1 MSEEAR
7 LDLSKVTIPEAVKNY
22 SPEKRQEV
30 MDYLSEMDEQHRR
43 AYEIAVNHLESSFDI
58 VRSNGFQDWK
68 KSRATK

>member
-7 LDLSKVTIPEAVKNY
+7 LDLSKVTIPESVKNY
-22 SPEKRQEV
+22 PPEKRQEV

-43 AYEIAVNHLESSFDI
+43 AYEIAMNHLESSFDI

>member
-30 MDYLSEMDEQHRR
+30 MDYLSEMDEQHRQ
-43 AYEIAVNHLESSFDI
+43 AYEIALNHLESSFDI

-68 KSRATK
+68 KSRVTK